1 MLPPAHNRQITSK
14 CSQYNKPGDNSK
26 KKTWRHML
34 PPVQSRWI
42 TQIVNDT
49 KDVASI
55 VNRWITETQNTQVAA
70 STKSLD
76 NAKVIG
82 KS

>member
-1 MLPPAHNRQITSK
+1 MLPPAENRWITNK
-14 CSQYNKPGDNSK
+14 CSQYNKPWDNSNYE
-26 KKTWRHML
+26 TWIHML

-55 VNRWITETQNTQVAA
+55 VNRWITET
-70 STKSLD
+70 
-76 NAKVIG
+76 
-82 KS
+82 